1 MAVATAALHDVV
13 QTRAQSS
20 AKVIL
25 VLWGR
30 EGVVVGMVR
39 SCVER
44 ITSEL
49 AKAAQGALLCAESD
63 KPQ

>member
-1 MAVATAALHDVV
+1 M
-13 QTRAQSS
+13 
-20 AKVIL
+20 
-25 VLWGR
+25 
-30 EGVVVGMVR
+30 VGMVR

-63 KPQ
+63 KPQRLPLAASGDTDS